1 MSSDDIYLLVFDLTK
16 KLCEK
21 AECRVNVSHK
31 EHTVTARDY
40 EDTNL
45 DHLLRWMDLIHS
57 LKKGNQKEK
66 ESISYPPVML
76 VGTHADCVDDPSKE
90 MELVKQKCKRV
101 FCNQSYLPHIRD
113 RLSIDNTKAGKLF
126 DQEEIKNL
134 RMKILTVAEEMPHT
148 KEVIPLQWLRVE
160 KEVSQPEWQRQ
171 KFLLKESFREN
182 IVLPHYTFESDDEFE
197 ELVHFLHS
205 RGTILYHEH
214 EKVGLVIL
222 DPQWLIKIFCK
233 IINVTPQEKDPW
245 CIETDREELAKKG
258 ILSERLIDYTCGDES
273 VSSIKGH
280 LISLMIKFNLICE
293 CHQKPGE
300 SRILV
305 PCMLRTTTN
314 NDEKNGTG
322 SSVPVYLTFQTEYVP
337 SGLFSRLIVLFVRN
351 PQHTNMYDL
360 TSNKA
365 EFVFDKNNNHL
376 FQMECYKRVIK
387 LGFEK
392 ADGSLPQEHYEYVI
406 R

>member
-1 MSSDDIYLLVFDLTK
+1 M
-16 KLCEK
+16 
-21 AECRVNVSHK
+21 
-31 EHTVTARDY
+31 
-40 EDTNL
+40 
-45 DHLLRWMDLIHS
+45 
-57 LKKGNQKEK
+57 
-66 ESISYPPVML
+66 
-76 VGTHADCVDDPSKE
+76 
-90 MELVKQKCKRV
+90 
-101 FCNQSYLPHIRD
+101 
-113 RLSIDNTKAGKLF
+113 
-126 DQEEIKNL
+126 
-134 RMKILTVAEEMPHT
+134 
-148 KEVIPLQWLRVE
+148 
-160 KEVSQPEWQRQ
+160 
-171 KFLLKESFREN
+171 
-182 IVLPHYTFESDDEFE
+182 
-197 ELVHFLHS
+197 
-205 RGTILYHEH
+205 YHEH

-233 IINVTPQEKDPW
+233 IINVTPQKKDPW